1 MTVFWIIVAVI
12 CVGLALLAV
21 RERRA
26 GHRVSPDAV
35 QQRRDDTF
43 RMRTGADYYQS
54 SMPRKDPR
62 RG

>member
-1 MTVFWIIVAVI
+1 MTVFWIIVAVT
-12 CVGLALLAV
+12 CVGLVFLAV

-26 GHRVSPDAV
+26 GRRVSPDAI

-54 SMPRKDPR
+54 SMPKKDPNR
-62 RG
+62 R